1 MLQKTQVCSGL
12 IELYYVCLALLIS
25 TVLFPGCE
33 TYQYICLCIF
43 KCVLKRITNQSK
55 KNRNLSL
62 CLSEVFLKPV
72 FSLEKKKKKGLKSRF
87 WQPWKCRFSFLLA
100 SGTIL
105 SEQLKVLYT
114 HIHEYLINS
123 KKVTLK
129 TSHRSKKS
137 NYHFQTVLLF
147 RYYIYIL
154 HQSSLK
160 PDVQMRCGFLQRLQ
174 SYRWFCLVF
183 GLMLWLYWWL

>member
-1 MLQKTQVCSGL
+1 MRH
-12 IELYYVCLALLIS
+12 IN
-25 TVLFPGCE
+25 
-33 TYQYICLCIF
+33 ICLCIF

-72 FSLEKKKKKGLKSRF
+72 FSLEKKKKRSEKQILTALKMQIF
-87 WQPWKCRFSFLLA
+87 FFVSFRDHPFRA
-100 SGTIL
+100 AESII
-105 SEQLKVLYT
+105 Y
-114 HIHEYLINS
+114 IHTFMSIWS
-123 KKVTLK
+123 TLK
-129 TSHRSKKS
+129 RWHWKPHTEVKNPTTIFKQ
-137 NYHFQTVLLF
+137 FCCLDII
-147 RYYIYIL
+147 YIYIL